1 MDIVQ
6 NFYDNLATEYD
17 KLFLDWE
24 DTVKEQALILDK
36 VFKDNGYNM
45 ESEILDCACGIG
57 TQTIGLADMGYRVTA
72 SDISINELKEARQR
86 ASRHNAGI
94 SFSNADFRA
103 LSDTFDTKFD
113 IIIAMDNALPHML
126 TESDLKKATDSI
138 VQRLSHG
145 GMFVASI
152 RDYDSIL
159 LSKPPYSPPYI
170 HKTDK
175 GQRVSFQV
183 WEWEGKRYRLTQ
195 YIVEDNDDLK
205 VNKFHCEYRAVI
217 RQELTDMLIESGCS
231 SVEWLFPEETGFYQ
245 PIVVAKK

>member
-57 TQTIGLADMGYRVTA
+57 TQAIGLADMGYRVTA

-94 SFSNADFRA
+94 SYYYGRAFFRW
-103 LSDTFDTKFD
+103 T
-113 IIIAMDNALPHML
+113 
-126 TESDLKKATDSI
+126 
-138 VQRLSHG
+138 
-145 GMFVASI
+145 
-152 RDYDSIL
+152 
-159 LSKPPYSPPYI
+159 YI
-170 HKTDK
+170 
-175 GQRVSFQV
+175 
-183 WEWEGKRYRLTQ
+183 
-195 YIVEDNDDLK
+195 
-205 VNKFHCEYRAVI
+205 
-217 RQELTDMLIESGCS
+217 
-231 SVEWLFPEETGFYQ
+231 
-245 PIVVAKK
+245 